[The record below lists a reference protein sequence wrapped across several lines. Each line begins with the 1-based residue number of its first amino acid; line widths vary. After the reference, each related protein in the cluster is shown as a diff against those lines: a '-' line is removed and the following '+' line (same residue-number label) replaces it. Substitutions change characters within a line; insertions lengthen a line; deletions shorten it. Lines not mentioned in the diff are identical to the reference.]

1 MLNDLVSGRSFQ
13 SHRGKLDGIFIGGF
27 YQQSIFR
34 AVKDMRLYG
43 TFAT

>member
-13 SHRGKLDGIFIGGF
+13 SHRGKLDDIFIGGC

-34 AVKDMRLYG
+34 AVQDMYLNG